1 VREIRTLRAMWRAL
15 ETGLRKLL
23 TRARR
28 WKHRIQP
35 RRFLRIYAP
44 ALDPTPEVF
53 AASYRLASRVILLGH
68 DRLVFLSGS

>member
-1 VREIRTLRAMWRAL
+1 VREIRTLRALWRAL

-28 WKHRIQP
+28 RKRWIQP

-44 ALDPTPEVF
+44 ALDPTPQVTHVF
-53 AASYRLASRVILLGH
+53 ELAQK
-68 DRLVFLSGS
+68 D